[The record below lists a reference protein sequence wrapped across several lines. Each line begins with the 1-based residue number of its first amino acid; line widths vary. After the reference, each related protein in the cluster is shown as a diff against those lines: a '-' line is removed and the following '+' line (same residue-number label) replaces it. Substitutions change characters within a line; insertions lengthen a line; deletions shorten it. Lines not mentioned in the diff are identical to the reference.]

1 MRKVF
6 FGDCLHILRD
16 LNNQQVKVQMCV
28 TSPPY
33 FNLRDYGNVNQIG
46 LEKTSEEFINK
57 LVLVFREVYKLLE
70 TNGTLW
76 LNIGDTYSKNKQ
88 LLMIPARLAIALQK
102 DGWILRQDII
112 WNKTNSMPEIV
123 TDRCV
128 ASHEYIF
135 LFSKAKKYLFNHLAI
150 QEPSVGM
157 SKGKAASFKRTNS
170 KRGLVNS
177 NLTSPTHRPDR
188 TDVNYNK
195 PLRNKRSVWNL
206 ATTSFKGAH
215 FAVFPLALI
224 EPCIL
229 ASSNKNSTVLD
240 PFLGS
245 GTTAVSCII
254 NDRQF
259 IGCELNTN
267 YRKIIIE
274 RINKAKL
281 ENVK

>member
-6 FGDCLHILRD
+6 FGDCLHTLRK
-16 LNNQQVKVQMCV
+16 LNKQQVKVQMCV

-33 FNLRDYGNVNQIG
+33 FNLRDYGNTHQIG
-46 LEKTSEEFINK
+46 LEKTDDEFIAK

-70 TNGTLW
+70 NNGTLW
-76 LNIGDTYSKNKQ
+76 LNIGDSYAKNKQ
-88 LLMIPARLAIALQK
+88 LLMIPARLALALQK

-112 WNKTNSMPEIV
+112 WNKTNSMPESV

-128 ASHEYIF
+128 ASHEHVF
-135 LFSKAKKYLFNHLAI
+135 LFSKNKKYLFNHLVI
-150 QEPSVGM
+150 KEPSVGL
-157 SKGKAASFKRTNS
+157 SKGSSASFKRTNS

-177 NLTSPTHRPDR
+177 NLTIPTHRADRPD
-188 TDVNYNK
+188 VSYSSK
-195 PLRNKRSVWNL
+195 LRNKRSVWNI

-229 ASSNKNSTVLD
+229 AGSIVNSIVLD

-245 GTTAVSCII
+245 GTTAVSCIL
-254 NDRQF
+254 NNRQF
-259 IGCELNTN
+259 IGCELNPS
-267 YRKIIIE
+267 YKSIQLE
-274 RINKAKL
+274 RINLAKL
-281 ENVK
+281 KIK